1 MRGSLDGGGS
11 YGKGRMS
18 RLSLKTL
25 LGNGACRWAVNHLPA
40 GVHPKWSRSEL
51 QLGGGN
57 ATLTERLHS
66 CSPVGECYGRSPLL
80 FQSGTLLPRVSGRH
94 WRDKGDGNR
103 AWVRVE
109 APQLSWASHLGG
121 PGASTTQAPFGKF
134 LSPSL
139 LGCAMGPWVPPSLN
153 FTVPLPAF
161 TSQDPVSCFE
171 NFLLLLPG
179 RSFGGAGRNGQVGQ
193 AEG

>member
-1 MRGSLDGGGS
+1 MRGSLDRGGS

-18 RLSLKTL
+18 RLSLNTL
-25 LGNGACRWAVNHLPA
+25 LGNGARHWAVNHLPA
-40 GVHPKWSRSEL
+40 EAKCSRSEL

-57 ATLTERLHS
+57 PTLTQRLHT
-66 CSPVGECYGRSPLL
+66 CSPVGECHSRSPLL

-139 LGCAMGPWVPPSLN
+139 LGCWVPPSHN

-171 NFLLLLPG
+171 NFSLLLPG